1 MAAVNRNYTY
11 AMLAVLLWSTVAS
24 AFKLSLKYLN
34 FVQLLF
40 YASAVSTLALLV
52 IVSLSG
58 KWTTFKNHLSKNWEK
73 SLALGLLNPLLYYAV
88 LFKAYSLLPG
98 QEAQALNY
106 TWAIALSLLS
116 VPLLKHKLTAKSLL
130 AILVSFSGA
139 LIVATRGNLAEL
151 RFADPLGDTL
161 ALFSAVIWA
170 IYWIFNTKEK
180 QDDAVKLAS
189 NFLMGLPLV
198 AAFAL
203 ASSELTVPVEG
214 LFGAAY
220 VGVFEMGV
228 TFVLWSKALSS
239 SESAAKVCNLIY
251 LSPFLSLVFLHA
263 VVGEAILPSTVIG
276 LVLIV
281 AGIAVQS
288 RVI

>member
-1 MAAVNRNYTY
+1 MRNRSYVY
-11 AMLAVLLWSTVAS
+11 AGFAVLLWSTVAS
-24 AFKLSLKYLN
+24 AFKLSLRYLN

-40 YASAVSTLALLV
+40 YASLASTLVLLAV
-52 IVSLSG
+52 VSLSG
-58 KWTTFKNHLSKNWEK
+58 NWRAFKNHLSKNWKK
-73 SLALGLLNPLLYYAV
+73 SLALGLLNPLLYYTV

-189 NFLMGLPLV
+189 NFLLGFPLV

-281 AGIAVQS
+281 AGIAAQS